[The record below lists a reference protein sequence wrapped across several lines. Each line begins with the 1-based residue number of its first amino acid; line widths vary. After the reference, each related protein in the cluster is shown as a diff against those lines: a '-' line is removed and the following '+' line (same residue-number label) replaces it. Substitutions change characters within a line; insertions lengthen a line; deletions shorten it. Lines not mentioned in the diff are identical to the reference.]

1 MTLKQAWDD
10 KLTLK
15 CWPLRVWKMAR
26 WRRWQVV
33 LEWWREFFG
42 VVPDS
47 PALYGNAAPQAGHWS
62 WRFFPEQEWILWRK
76 RKKTY
81 IYALPERHPDLSA
94 PSASSDLNG
103 GFADY
108 YNPSHQ
114 YCNLQFTCYS
124 ELVPVIALFDYRSWF
139 PCRGWAH
146 QTLRVILVRAP
157 RNVLKFPCTWI
168 GTTTGQWVILTR
180 DRTVLVGCC
189 GSFVTACVVTFTAIT
204 EGAVCKEMIQ
214 SEKCTENQYVL
225 LTCDLSAWRLGAMG
239 FSGCGGNVYCCLG
252 GGGGSKRSALVLS
265 PLGLFRAF
273 SEVVRWDFVRRLS

>member
-1 MTLKQAWDD
+1 MISLPWSVDLFEFEKWPVEGGGRWFWSDGASSSESFQILLHYTVTL
-10 KLTLK
+10 L
-15 CWPLRVWKMAR
+15 LR
-26 WRRWQVV
+26 QVIEAGAFS
-33 LEWWREFFG
+33 LNKNGSFGERE
-42 VVPDS
+42 
-47 PALYGNAAPQAGHWS
+47 
-62 WRFFPEQEWILWRK
+62 
-76 RKKTY
+76 KKTY